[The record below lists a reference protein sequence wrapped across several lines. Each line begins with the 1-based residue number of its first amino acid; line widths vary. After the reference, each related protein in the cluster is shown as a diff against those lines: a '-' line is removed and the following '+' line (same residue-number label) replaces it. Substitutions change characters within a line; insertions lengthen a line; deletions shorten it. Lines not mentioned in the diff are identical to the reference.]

1 LVSDAIVQAG
11 EEARRVAE
19 SRGEREEE
27 IRKTFLELFTT
38 LQIREEFVV
47 NECQRASAQQEKR
60 ILSEMDEL
68 EFVVAGLQGAV
79 AFGSRVVAGGNHVEV
94 ATDRLQVIERLE
106 NLLVLSDDIIERRKK
121 ERAPV
126 FVNNETKLQLSEA
139 INNFGKLLA

>member
-38 LQIREEFVV
+38 LQIREELV

-79 AFGSRVVAGGNHVEV
+79 AFGSRVVAEGNHVEV

-106 NLLVLSDDIIERRKK
+106 NLLVLSDDIIKRRKK